1 MAKEKTEKTTK
12 KTEAVKET
20 KEKKA
25 LAVKVVKE
33 KKPVTKKP
41 AKVETKK
48 EVVTKTPAEK
58 SKRVLTIN
66 PLVSEKA
73 VMMIESQNI
82 ITFEADRNATK
93 HEIKNEI
100 EDLFNVKVD
109 SIRTLNAKN
118 KKHAYVKLNSK
129 FPAID
134 LATKL
139 GMM

>member
-12 KTEAVKET
+12 AKAVEAK
-20 KEKKA
+20 KEKKVVVA
-25 LAVKVVKE
+25 KEKPKPVVK
-33 KKPVTKKP
+33 KT
-41 AKVETKK
+41 AKVEAKK
-48 EVVTKTPAEK
+48 EVVAQAHEEK
-58 SKRVLTIN
+58 AKRILTIN

-73 VMMIESQNI
+73 VMMIESQNM
-82 ITFEADRNATK
+82 ITFEADRKATK
-93 HEIKNEI
+93 HEIQREI

>member
-1 MAKEKTEKTTK
+1 MAKEKTEKITK
-12 KTEAVKET
+12 KTEAVKEV
-20 KEKKA
+20 KEKKT
-25 LAVKVVKE
+25 AVAKAVKE
-33 KKPVTKKP
+33 KKPVAKKT
-41 AKVETKK
+41 AKIETKK
-48 EVVTKTPAEK
+48 EVEK
-58 SKRVLTIN
+58 PKVLEKAKRVLTIN

-82 ITFEADRNATK
+82 ITFEADRDSTK

>member
-25 LAVKVVKE
+25 VTAKVVKE
-33 KKPVTKKP
+33 KKPVAKKS
-41 AKVETKK
+41 AKIETKK
-48 EVVTKTPAEK
+48 EVTKAPVEK
-58 SKRVLTIN
+58 NKRVLTIN

>member
-12 KTEAVKET
+12 TEAVKVA
-20 KEKKA
+20 KEKKGVA
-25 LAVKVVKE
+25 KE
-33 KKPVTKKP
+33 KPKPVAKKT

-48 EVVTKTPAEK
+48 ETVAQIHEEK
-58 SKRVLTIN
+58 AKRVLTIN

-93 HEIKNEI
+93 HEIQKEI

-109 SIRTLNAKN
+109 EIRTLNAKN